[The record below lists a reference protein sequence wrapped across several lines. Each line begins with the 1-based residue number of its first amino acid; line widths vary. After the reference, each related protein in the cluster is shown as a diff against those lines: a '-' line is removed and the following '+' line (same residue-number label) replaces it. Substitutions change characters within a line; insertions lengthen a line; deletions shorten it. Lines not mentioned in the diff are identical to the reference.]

1 VTLAL
6 TVLNIVV
13 FAVAEAHGSTQTA
26 DTLLRFGALRRTE
39 VWNGEWWR
47 LLTYAFLHIGTM
59 HLFVNTWF
67 GFRLCI
73 AMEHELG
80 HVEFLL
86 LYVLS
91 GLAGG
96 AASVIGHNTITAGA
110 SGALFGLIGARY
122 ARWWVQTGSLR
133 ELFKHPRFRQ
143 DIIIVLLWFVLGAY
157 VGFDNW
163 AHGGGLVFGTIF
175 GLALAKGQGAWWP
188 VPLSV
193 LLVVGLAVAA
203 TRPVPVLHDR
213 TVSEHAAF
221 AAYERGDYAKVIS
234 LTEGTKDP
242 ALLEM
247 RTVAQ
252 FKLRRFDDAELAA
265 NALVAS
271 SPKEPGAWELRGRV
285 REQRGDLSG
294 ARDDLDHAVKL
305 DEDFGQALIERAEV
319 AWRLGDRAAAMKD
332 AEQAAQQS
340 PDDPSAQFVLVELTR
355 AGGASKHALELS
367 DHALNKL
374 PSNTELQVQRARL
387 LSDLGRNE
395 DAAHAMN
402 ELADREPKSES
413 VHAWRCYVLAAAGRE
428 DDARLSCDEAI
439 DLDESADEARL
450 IRGWLSLQSG
460 ELEGAD
466 EDFAFALASRKSSGA
481 LAGRGFV
488 ELKREHWK
496 EAKAAA
502 EAALSYDAADTEA
515 LLLSA
520 EIALHE
526 GDLAKA
532 KERFDQAKG
541 MAPPS
546 WYEGRIASDG
556 LLKL

>member
-6 TVLNIVV
+6 TVLNVIV
-13 FAVAEAHGSTQTA
+13 FAVAEAHGSTHTA
-26 DTLLRFGALRRTE
+26 DTLLRFGALSRTN

-47 LLTYAFLHIGTM
+47 LLTYSFLHVGTM

-67 GFRLCI
+67 GFRLCV

-96 AASVIGHNTITAGA
+96 AASVLGHDAVTAGA

-143 DIIIVLLWFVLGAY
+143 DLIIVLLWFVLGAY

-163 AHGGGLVFGTIF
+163 AHGGGLVFGTVF
-175 GLALAKGQGAWWP
+175 ALALAKGQGSWWP

-193 LLVVGLAVAA
+193 LLVIGLAVAA
-203 TRPVPVLHDR
+203 TRPLPVLHDR
-213 TVSEHAAF
+213 TVSQRAAL
-221 AAYERGDYAKVIS
+221 AAYQRGDYPKVVA

-242 ALLEM
+242 LLLDLRSVALI
-247 RTVAQ
+247 A
-252 FKLRRFDDAELAA
+252 LRRFDDAELAA
-265 NALVAS
+265 NTLVAG

-285 REQRGDLSG
+285 RDLRGDLTG
-294 ARDDLDHAVKL
+294 ARDDFDHALKL
-305 DEDFGQALIERAEV
+305 DGDFSPALIERAEV
-319 AWRLGDRAAAMKD
+319 EWRLGDRTAAMKD
-332 AEQAAQQS
+332 AELAAQQG
-340 PDDPSAQFVLVELTR
+340 PDDPHAQFALIELTR
-355 AGGASKHALELS
+355 AGGAAKHALELCE
-367 DHALNKL
+367 HALNKL
-374 PSNTELQVQRARL
+374 PSDIDLKVQRARL
-387 LSDLGRNE
+387 LSDLGRYE
-395 DAAHAMN
+395 DAAHAMD
-402 ELADREPKSES
+402 ELADKEPKSES

-466 EDFAFALASRKSSGA
+466 EDFAFALAARKTSGA

-502 EAALSYDAADTEA
+502 EAALSYDAADTKA

-546 WYEGRIASDG
+546 WYEGRIASAG